1 MLTGE
6 NPLAG
11 FAVAVAGFGWWGI
24 PTVVQRLGRLGLVAA
39 AAGLGGW
46 AMAYAVFQGPTE
58 LIQYDPAK
66 ASPGYTLFSPFRGQ
80 NTYLIDMHGN
90 VVHYWPYPDG
100 WSTPG
105 AEAIEK
111 HARLLEDGTLLRGA
125 IDRAGRGG
133 MSGAIYQLYDWDGNV
148 IWEHDEER
156 PGYTPHHDFRMIW
169 NPKLGARTLLY
180 VASKEITHEQAIALG
195 VDPARRDDYASRPDG
210 VVEVD
215 MDGNVIWEWNI
226 TDHLIQDIEDTLPNF
241 GVVAEHPGKMDPNF
255 AGGASGDWIHIN
267 SLDYNQT
274 LDHIAINNS
283 TFSESYVIDHGG
295 TFVAGDPERSI
306 ALAASDAGDFLH
318 RWGNPCVYDAGECP
332 RSINEGQSSTNGHQ
346 QVFFSHDIQW
356 IRERET
362 GMGDD
367 LPGAGNMLI
376 FNNGSRQLGVTFS
389 SVIEFNPYDGPMENG
404 VYVPEMEAGHD
415 PAARHGRRRTRL
427 QTGRLELPVNP
438 ADGLLQPL
446 HLRHATVAQRQHA
459 GLLGRQRAPLRG
471 HFRGRGCV
479 GVRQPRGRP
488 HRRQLRHPHH
498 HERRG
503 RRTLQLA
510 VQVRAL
516 PAGLRGARRQGPD
529 AHGQDHGAVDAG
541 ARDPANRLAARG
553 NSRALRRGRRGPA
566 RQCERRE

>member
-6 NPLAG
+6 CWRIATAVLGAGRWGLA
-11 FAVAVAGFGWWGI
+11 
-24 PTVVQRLGRLGLVAA
+24 AA

-46 AMAYAVFQGPTE
+46 AMAYEVFQGPTE

-66 ASPGYTLFSPFRGQ
+66 ASPGYTLFSPFRGR

-105 AEAIEK
+105 DEAVEK
-111 HARLLEDGTLLRGA
+111 HARLLEDGTLLRGT

-133 MSGAIYQLYDWDGNV
+133 MSGAVYQLYDWDGNV

-156 PGYTPHHDFRMIW
+156 PGYTPHHDFRMIF

-226 TDHLIQDIEDTLPNF
+226 TDHLIQDVDDTLPNF

-283 TFSESYVIDHGG
+283 TFSESYIIDHGG

-362 GMGDD
+362 GMGDN
-367 LPGAGNMLI
+367 LPGA
-376 FNNGSRQLGVTFS
+376 
-389 SVIEFNPYDGPMENG
+389 
-404 VYVPEMEAGHD
+404 
-415 PAARHGRRRTRL
+415 
-427 QTGRLELPVNP
+427 
-438 ADGLLQPL
+438 
-446 HLRHATVAQRQHA
+446 RQHA
-459 GLLGRQRAPLRG
+459 DLQQRLTATRRDILVGHRVQPLRRAHGERRPTSRKWKPATAPAPGMGAGQLVSKQVVWSFQSTLPTAFYSRYISGMQRLPNGNTLVCSGANGAPLRG
-471 HFRGRGCV
+471 HPRRRDRV
-479 GVRQPRGRP
+479 GVRQPGGGP
-488 HRRQLRHPHH
+488 HRRQLRRPHH

-529 AHGQDHGAVDAG
+529 AHGQDHGAVDTG
-541 ARDPANRLAARG
+541 ARDPAN
-553 NSRALRRGRRGPA
+553 
-566 RQCERRE
+566 